1 MGRDA
6 VRQGGRVAMGPPCAD
21 PLRRLHRYTTLS
33 LVAALALTAVS
44 LAPRVEDV
52 TVRAIFLVGAAVAS
66 LLAVWWDRRAPSAI
80 FASGVVLT
88 APLWAVGALAGEGLT
103 VVPVAL
109 VLAFR
114 TPHVRRVIVHV
125 AVLVTALI
133 AVPTVVASAD
143 HDGGAFFDIAVI
155 AFLGFGAAYGV
166 VLLNGYAWRLAS
178 GIAAAG
184 RAEAELAVLRERVRF
199 ASDLHDVQ
207 GHSLH
212 VLRMRLATAEVLL
225 ERDGR
230 AAADELRAA
239 SELVEDS
246 IRIGR
251 SLAFGEREVVLEQ
264 EVTNAVNL
272 FDAAAI
278 RCEVDARGTVPP
290 ERNRLFGQL
299 VRESA
304 TNILRHAQA
313 TWVRIEITSDSVLV
327 ENDGVCRP
335 AAAPRGL
342 ATLGGRFRA
351 DGGSFSSGV
360 VDDVFRVR
368 GFVA

>member
-1 MGRDA
+1 MGVGAERPVERAGA
-6 VRQGGRVAMGPPCAD
+6 VSPTAD

-33 LVAALALTAVS
+33 LVAALALTAAS
-44 LAPRVEDV
+44 LAPRVEGPA
-52 TVRAIFLVGAAVAS
+52 VRIAFLVGAAVAS
-66 LLAVWWDRRAPSAI
+66 LLAIWWDRRAPGAL
-80 FASGVVLT
+80 FVGGVAVT
-88 APLWAVGALAGEGLT
+88 APLWAAGALAGEGLT

-114 TPHVRRVIVHV
+114 TPHARRVLAHV
-125 AVLVTALI
+125 IVLVTALV
-133 AVPTVVASAD
+133 AVPAVVVLADRGGGTSFEVAVVAL
-143 HDGGAFFDIAVI
+143 
-155 AFLGFGAAYGV
+155 LGFGAAYGV

-212 VLRMRLATAEVLL
+212 VLRMRLATAEALL

-230 AAADELRAA
+230 AAGAELQAA

-251 SLAFGEREVVLEQ
+251 SLAFGEREIVLDH

-272 FDAAAI
+272 FDAADI
-278 RCEVDARGTVPP
+278 RCHVDARGAVPQAW
-290 ERNRLFGQL
+290 NRLFGQL

-313 TWVRIEITSDSVLV
+313 TWVRIEITPTGVLV

-335 AAAPRGL
+335 TAAPRGL

-351 DGGSFSSGV
+351 EGASFSSGA
-360 VDDVFRVR
+360 VDDRFRVQAV
-368 GFVA
+368 VA